1 MNKSRDIV
9 CIVCPNGCR
18 MNVAYDENNKVTL
31 VENASCKKGE
41 EYAVNE
47 IQCPKRSITSTVG
60 VINGALPLVSVR
72 TDKPIPKEK
81 VSAALDEIRKIRLD
95 APVAFHQVIVN
106 DLLGTEA
113 KLISTKEVARV
124 EKL

>member
-1 MNKSRDIV
+1 MNKSREIV

-18 MNVAYDENNKVTL
+18 MNVACGENNKVTL

-60 VINGALPLVSVR
+60 VINGVLPLVSVR

-81 VSAALDEIRKIRLD
+81 IAAALDEIKKIRLE
-95 APVAFHQVIVN
+95 APVTFHQIIIN
-106 DLLGTEA
+106 DLLETGA
-113 KLISTKEVARV
+113 KLVTTKEVTEAR
-124 EKL
+124 KS

>member
-1 MNKSRDIV
+1 MNKSREIV

-60 VINGALPLVSVR
+60 VINGVLPLVSVR

-81 VSAALDEIRKIRLD
+81 IAAALDEIKKIRLE
-95 APVAFHQVIVN
+95 APVTFHQIIIN
-106 DLLGTEA
+106 DLLETGA
-113 KLISTKEVARV
+113 KLVTTKEVTEAR
-124 EKL
+124 KS

>member
-1 MNKSRDIV
+1 MNKSREIV

-18 MNVAYDENNKVTL
+18 MNVVYDENNKVKQ

-41 EYAVNE
+41 AYAVNE

-60 VINGALPLVSVR
+60 VINGVLPLVSVR

-81 VSAALDEIRKIRLD
+81 ITEALAEIRKIRLE
-95 APVAFHQVIVN
+95 APVAFHQVIVK
-106 DLLGTEA
+106 DFLETGA
-113 KLISTKEVARV
+113 QLISTTEVAKA

>member
-1 MNKSRDIV
+1 MNKSREIV

-18 MNVAYDENNKVTL
+18 MNVAYDENNEVTL

-47 IQCPKRSITSTVG
+47 IQFPKRSITSTVG
-60 VINGALPLVSVR
+60 VINGVLPLVSVR

-81 VSAALDEIRKIRLD
+81 ISAALDEIKKIRLE
-95 APVAFHQVIVN
+95 APVTFHQIIIN
-106 DLLGTEA
+106 DLLGTGA
-113 KLISTKEVARV
+113 QLISTKEVTKV

>member
-1 MNKSRDIV
+1 MNKSREIV

-18 MNVAYDENNKVTL
+18 MNVAYEGNNKVTL

-47 IQCPKRSITSTVG
+47 IQFPKRSITSTVG
-60 VINGALPLVSVR
+60 VINGVLPLVSVR

-81 VSAALDEIRKIRLD
+81 IAAALDEIKKIRLE
-95 APVAFHQVIVN
+95 APVTFHQVIIN
-106 DLLGTEA
+106 DLLGTGA
-113 KLISTKEVARV
+113 KLISTKEVAEL

>member
-1 MNKSRDIV
+1 MNKSREIV

-18 MNVAYDENNKVTL
+18 MNVSYDENNKVTQ

-72 TDKPIPKEK
+72 TDKPVPKEK
-81 VSAALDEIRKIRLD
+81 IAAALEEIRKIRLE
-95 APVAFHQVIVN
+95 APVKFHQIIIN
-106 DLLGTEA
+106 DLLGTGA
-113 KLISTKEVARV
+113 QLISTKEVARL
-124 EKL
+124 EKM